1 MTGPSVAVASV
12 LATAAAG
19 VYVGN
24 EVKLLVT
31 VAINDMTERKESK
44 ANRIEFKNEY
54 LDNPINLIKARDVSL
69 K

>member
-1 MTGPSVAVASV
+1 MTGPSVAAASV

-31 VAINDMTERKESK
+31 VAINDMTERKGSK
-44 ANRIEFKNEY
+44 ANRIENEY
-54 LDNPINLIKARDVSL
+54 LDNAINLIKARDVSL